1 MKNGQFPEIIKLA
14 DLNGKNGFLLNGEDP
29 GDQCGYSVSAL
40 GDFNK
45 DGYNDL
51 AIGAWLHW
59 TGTGRTYVV
68 YGGSNIGNMNPLPL
82 ALLNGTNGLKIDGE
96 GVNQGSGMA
105 VAAVGDVNGDGYMD
119 LITGAGYALD
129 NAGRSYVVFGGTS
142 VGSNGVLPLSSLNGV
157 NGFMLDGEAHGDG
170 SGEWVDSAGDI
181 NGDGYADIL
190 IGAYGHNAYAG
201 RTYVVFG
208 SDQVGKMN
216 PLKLGLLNGVNGFI
230 VDGEAPGDASGK
242 PVRKAGD
249 INQDGYADFMIG
261 ADGHAAAGRGYLIF
275 GNRNIGNSGLIALSG
290 LNGTNGFKMDGCGGE
305 VDGAGNI
312 TGNLFSE
319 ILVGSCAVFGDK
331 NIGSS
336 GLIDLTNLN
345 GSKGFKLGGAG
356 WWGKAGDVNGDQMDD
371 VVACGADCYVVFGA
385 RNLGNSGTVLVSD
398 LNGQNGFKLE
408 SEVNSPI
415 SSITVVADING
426 DQIDDL
432 LIGAYSYNS
441 NTGRGYVIFGD
452 VAPVLVNNSLSLSGG
467 EAVVLNSAH
476 LGAYDRNHDNATL
489 VFIPSNITHG
499 QFELINNPDGV
510 LNNFTQQQIWDQQI
524 QFVHDGSEDAPTY
537 NITVRSDGIAWTGP
551 ILANINFSN
560 FLKLENN
567 KLVINQ
573 GQAIVFSS
581 DNLKA
586 TYYDEAESDLIF
598 LISNLTHGR
607 FEFLSAPNQSISVF
621 QQQNITDGVMR
632 FVHDNSSFAPAY
644 RVAVSNGTCTNS
656 PQSAQI
662 DFDSLPILV
671 RNSLTIAPR
680 QTLALTTGN
689 LFTTHNGIADPN
701 LMFIISDVQNGFF
714 DVPDPNNITFS
725 QQQVMNKSIHFSQR
739 GADLPAYRVA
749 VSDGRMTT
757 APASAIVAWE
767 QKQPGKFPEV
777 VELSQLNGKNG
788 LVFNGEAPAAAGA
801 SISKLGDVNA
811 DGCEDFIIGDAWGV
825 SNNAGRSY
833 VVFGD
838 SAIGKNGI
846 FNLAD
851 LNGVNGF
858 KFDGQGRN
866 DESGV
871 SVSGISD
878 VNCDGYSDIIIGAPQ
893 ATVNGI
899 GQAGYTAIIFG
910 HPQVGN
916 SGLMIVSQLNGTNG
930 FRVDGEK
937 YDDSSGR
944 SVAGVG
950 DINGDSC
957 DDFLIGANYAN
968 GGYPNGAGR
977 SYIVFGA
984 SDIGKSG
991 VFSLSTLNGVNG
1003 FKLDGETAGDISGVH
1018 VSAAHDVNGDG
1029 YMDFMIAAPGHDSAM
1044 GRSYLLFGGS
1054 AVGNNGLI
1062 SLSSLNGTSGF
1073 KIDGESIGDNSGTL
1087 GTAGDINSD
1096 GYPDLIIGAFTHN
1109 NTGRSYVVFG
1119 GTVIGQSGWLGLSE
1133 LNGENGFK
1141 VDGESVGD
1149 HCGLSVDAA
1158 GDINGDGYTDLLIGA
1173 EGHNP
1178 PYGRSYIVFGGTE
1191 IGNSGLISLSS
1202 LDGINGFKLDGEANT
1217 TDGHAV
1223 SAAGDVNCDGV
1234 DDFLIGAY
1242 AANNGAGKTYLI
1254 FGDVPPVIV
1263 NNSLSLSNG
1272 ESIVVST
1279 VDLAAYDRNHDNS
1292 SLVFILSDVTH
1303 GQFELVSN
1311 PNVFLDNFTQQQI
1324 WDQQIRF
1331 VHDGSSEA
1339 PAYNITVRSDGIAWT
1354 GPITANITFNN
1365 FLALENNQLM
1375 INQGQTVVFT
1385 SDNLKA
1391 THLGDAES
1399 DLSFLISNVVHGQF
1413 EFLSAPN
1420 QSILIFQQQNITDG
1434 VVRFVHDNSQSA
1446 PNYQVAVSNGTLT
1459 TSSQSALIDFDA
1471 EPILVRNSLT
1481 IRPEQ
1486 TVVLTSGN
1494 LYATHNGIVDL
1505 NLLFIITDIQNG
1517 FFSITN
1523 SSDNQITHQENII
1536 FSQQQVVNRTVLFS
1550 QQGAGLSVPAY
1561 RVAVN
1566 DGRMTTSPSSA
1577 AVTLQQGQFPE
1588 IIQLAD
1594 LNGQNGFK
1602 IDGENYGY
1610 SSGYSVSAVG
1620 DINGDGHDDLL
1631 IGAPDYLESNA
1642 PGCSYVVFGGT
1653 SIGSSGLINLSD
1665 LNGANGFKLNGEYN
1679 GDWSGYSVSAAGD
1692 INSDGYDDLIIGA
1705 EGYPEGGLKGRSYV
1719 VFGGPEDY
1727 QGLLSLSMLNGT
1739 NGFKLD
1745 GETTY
1750 DWSGYSVSTAGDINN
1765 DGHDDLIIG
1774 AWGYPGSEANGKG
1787 RSYVVFGG
1795 MGVGNN
1801 GVFSLSGLIGA
1812 NGFKLDGENKG
1823 DNSGCSV
1830 SAAGDINGDGYDDLV
1845 IGANG
1850 YPEHNYRGCSYVVF
1864 GGPEVGSRG
1873 VFGLSSLNGTNG
1885 FKLDGEYNNDWS
1897 SYSVSTSGDINSDG
1911 YDDLIIGAEGYPG
1924 GDFKGRGYVIY
1935 GGSVVGNSGIIT
1947 LSSLNGVDGFKLDG
1961 ENNGDWSG
1969 SSVNTA
1975 GDINGDDY
1983 TDLLIGANGYPGGSN
1998 KGRSYVV
2005 FGGPGVGSS
2014 GNILLSSLNGIN
2026 GFKLD
2031 GENNNDNSGCA
2042 ISPAGDINGD
2052 GIEDIIIG
2060 AFGYNGNTG
2069 RSYVIFGDIPPILV
2083 NNSLSLFSNETV
2095 CLSTSHLSAYDRN
2108 HDTLIFIPTNVTHG
2122 RFELISNPG
2131 MTLDNFTQQQI
2142 WDNQVKFVHDGSSEA
2157 PAYNITVRSE
2167 GIAWTGPISANITFS
2182 NFGLEINQLV
2192 INQGQTVILTS
2203 ANLKANNQGKIDQN
2217 LSFLISDLTHGQ
2229 FEFVTNQNQ
2238 AILIFQQQN
2247 ITDGIVQFVHDNTT
2261 NAPSYRVSVSNG
2273 TLTTP
2278 AQSALIDFDASPI
2291 LLNNSLIINQG
2302 QTVALT
2308 SAFLSATHPGG
2319 DDRILLFNISSVMHG
2334 KFSLTASPN
2343 NSIFSFYQQNITDQL
2358 IQFSHDNSTQAPNY
2372 SVSVSDGRIT
2382 LKPSAANIDFDVS
2395 PILEINQLVI
2405 NQGQTVILTDNNLR
2419 ATQAGNVGNNLE
2431 FIISSIQ
2438 QGQFSWTT
2446 NPDQPVT
2453 RFVQQN
2459 ITDKHV
2465 QFIHNNSTV
2474 APSYKVAVS
2483 DGRITTLPSDS
2494 QVDFDTT
2501 PLLVHNQ
2508 LTIGEGQSVTF
2519 TSENLLAN
2527 HNGVAESNLT
2537 FQVTNIQNG
2546 GFILLSDPVHQ
2557 LKLNGDVAFQQQQ
2570 VTNGQVAFVSQNSA
2584 VPAYQVSV
2592 TDGRITTNPQSSNI
2606 TFFWKPILTRN
2617 QFLANRGQVTVLT
2630 TDNIAATRN
2639 GTLAK
2644 DLQFVVAGTVQHGR
2658 FEQRSNPGN
2667 AIISFYQQ
2675 DILQQIIQFA
2685 HDNSTGAPQYS
2696 LKVLDN
2702 QSGLSSDAQTGKTV
2716 VVLNNYFPVNQGENL
2731 LINGSI
2737 LNATGIQPQN
2747 DGNIVFTPIVGTMQ
2761 HGHFALSSAPDYPLT
2776 SFQQQQIS
2784 IHEILFVP
2792 DNSPTAPSGYLTVSD
2807 SQTNGAQGT
2816 MACNIDFDV
2825 PPVLKK
2831 AYLKTSLGEQIKI
2844 TDINLKATS
2853 PTSVANNLIFE
2864 ISEISHGYFADND
2877 DWQTP
2882 LNNFTQQRIT
2892 DGNMIF
2898 ITDQSGQ
2905 SPQFKVSV
2913 WDSRLHCVGCPQQ
2926 ADVVFQGEN
2935 TSGSSLSDAI
2945 KNTVITAAVSG
2956 VIGLLFFALRYKHSL
2971 SLQRNAR
2978 PTIDGEEQET
2988 YPDILLLPIARE
3000 IFSRIKI
3007 TGCLGYI
3014 GKRDYNEYIG
3024 AVSMIVAALETKEVI
3039 QPNQWNS
3046 LPRPR
3051 KQRIIDAIAM
3061 HTKELVG
3068 NNRCCSARTFTS
3080 FYRAEATP
3088 RMIRDQAETIADAV
3102 QETLSNRTEAKGL
3115 RSRSSVRL
3123 TSATSSLNESQ
3134 MKTPFLS

>member
-68 YGGSNIGNMNPLPL
+68 YGGPNIGNMNPLPL

-96 GVNQGSGMA
+96 GANQGSGMA

-142 VGSNGVLPLSSLNGV
+142 VGSNGILPLSSLNGV

-170 SGEWVDSAGDI
+170 SGELVDSAGDI

-208 SDQVGKMN
+208 SDQVGKLN

-230 VDGEAPGDASGK
+230 MDGEAPGDASGK

-275 GNRNIGNSGLIALSG
+275 GNKNIGNSGLIALSG
-290 LNGTNGFKMDGCGGE
+290 LNGTNGFKIDGCGGE

-345 GSKGFKLGGAG
+345 GSNGFKLGGAG

-371 VVACGADCYVVFGA
+371 VAACGADCYVVFGA
-385 RNLGNSGTVLVSD
+385 QNLGNSGTVRVSD

-452 VAPVLVNNSLSLSGG
+452 IPPVLVNNSLSLSSG

-499 QFELINNPDGV
+499 EFELINNPDVV

-607 FEFLSAPNQSISVF
+607 FEFLSAPNQSISIF

-632 FVHDNSSFAPAY
+632 FVHDNSPTAPGY
-644 RVAVSNGTCTNS
+644 RVAVSNGTFTTS
-656 PQSAQI
+656 PQLAWI
-662 DFDSLPILV
+662 DFDAEPILV
-671 RNSLTIAPR
+671 RNALTIRPG
-680 QTLALTTGN
+680 QTIPLTIGN
-689 LFTTHNGIADPN
+689 LYATTYNGIADPN
-701 LMFIISDVQNGFF
+701 LMFIIRDVQNGFF
-714 DVPDPNNITFS
+714 STNSSGNQIASQENITFS
-725 QQQVMNKSIHFSQR
+725 QQQVK
-739 GADLPAYRVA
+739 G
-749 VSDGRMTT
+749 G
-757 APASAIVAWE
+757 
-767 QKQPGKFPEV
+767 EV
-777 VELSQLNGKNG
+777 
-788 LVFNGEAPAAAGA
+788 
-801 SISKLGDVNA
+801 
-811 DGCEDFIIGDAWGV
+811 
-825 SNNAGRSY
+825 
-833 VVFGD
+833 
-838 SAIGKNGI
+838 
-846 FNLAD
+846 
-851 LNGVNGF
+851 
-858 KFDGQGRN
+858 
-866 DESGV
+866 
-871 SVSGISD
+871 
-878 VNCDGYSDIIIGAPQ
+878 
-893 ATVNGI
+893 
-899 GQAGYTAIIFG
+899 
-910 HPQVGN
+910 
-916 SGLMIVSQLNGTNG
+916 
-930 FRVDGEK
+930 
-937 YDDSSGR
+937 
-944 SVAGVG
+944 
-950 DINGDSC
+950 
-957 DDFLIGANYAN
+957 
-968 GGYPNGAGR
+968 
-977 SYIVFGA
+977 
-984 SDIGKSG
+984 
-991 VFSLSTLNGVNG
+991 
-1003 FKLDGETAGDISGVH
+1003 
-1018 VSAAHDVNGDG
+1018 
-1029 YMDFMIAAPGHDSAM
+1029 
-1044 GRSYLLFGGS
+1044 
-1054 AVGNNGLI
+1054 
-1062 SLSSLNGTSGF
+1062 
-1073 KIDGESIGDNSGTL
+1073 
-1087 GTAGDINSD
+1087 
-1096 GYPDLIIGAFTHN
+1096 
-1109 NTGRSYVVFG
+1109 
-1119 GTVIGQSGWLGLSE
+1119 
-1133 LNGENGFK
+1133 
-1141 VDGESVGD
+1141 
-1149 HCGLSVDAA
+1149 
-1158 GDINGDGYTDLLIGA
+1158 
-1173 EGHNP
+1173 
-1178 PYGRSYIVFGGTE
+1178 
-1191 IGNSGLISLSS
+1191 
-1202 LDGINGFKLDGEANT
+1202 
-1217 TDGHAV
+1217 
-1223 SAAGDVNCDGV
+1223 
-1234 DDFLIGAY
+1234 
-1242 AANNGAGKTYLI
+1242 
-1254 FGDVPPVIV
+1254 
-1263 NNSLSLSNG
+1263 
-1272 ESIVVST
+1272 
-1279 VDLAAYDRNHDNS
+1279 
-1292 SLVFILSDVTH
+1292 
-1303 GQFELVSN
+1303 
-1311 PNVFLDNFTQQQI
+1311 
-1324 WDQQIRF
+1324 
-1331 VHDGSSEA
+1331 
-1339 PAYNITVRSDGIAWT
+1339 
-1354 GPITANITFNN
+1354 
-1365 FLALENNQLM
+1365 
-1375 INQGQTVVFT
+1375 
-1385 SDNLKA
+1385 
-1391 THLGDAES
+1391 
-1399 DLSFLISNVVHGQF
+1399 
-1413 EFLSAPN
+1413 
-1420 QSILIFQQQNITDG
+1420 
-1434 VVRFVHDNSQSA
+1434 
-1446 PNYQVAVSNGTLT
+1446 
-1459 TSSQSALIDFDA
+1459 
-1471 EPILVRNSLT
+1471 
-1481 IRPEQ
+1481 
-1486 TVVLTSGN
+1486 
-1494 LYATHNGIVDL
+1494 
-1505 NLLFIITDIQNG
+1505 
-1517 FFSITN
+1517 
-1523 SSDNQITHQENII
+1523 I
-1536 FSQQQVVNRTVLFS
+1536 FSQQGSGLSTPAYQVVVT
-1550 QQGAGLSVPAY
+1550 
-1561 RVAVN
+1561 
-1566 DGRMTTSPSSA
+1566 DGRVKTSP
-1577 AVTLQQGQFPE
+1577 TLARVILSQGQFPE
-1588 IIQLAD
+1588 ILQLAD

-1602 IDGENYGY
+1602 IDGENKGDQ
-1610 SSGYSVSAVG
+1610 SGISVSTAG
-1620 DINGDGHDDLL
+1620 DINGDGHTDLL
-1631 IGAPDYLESNA
+1631 IGAFAY
-1642 PGCSYVVFGGT
+1642 PGGGNRGRSYVVFGEPKVG
-1653 SIGSSGLINLSD
+1653 SIGDVALSS
-1665 LNGANGFKLNGEYN
+1665 LNGSNGFKIDGENDY
-1679 GDWSGYSVSAAGD
+1679 DYSGYSISSAGD
-1692 INSDGYDDLIIGA
+1692 INSDRYVDIVIGA
-1705 EGYPEGGLKGRSYV
+1705 GGYNGFQGRSYV
-1719 VFGGPEDY
+1719 VFGGE
-1727 QGLLSLSMLNGT
+1727 GKN
-1739 NGFKLD
+1739 
-1745 GETTY
+1745 
-1750 DWSGYSVSTAGDINN
+1750 GDIA
-1765 DGHDDLIIG
+1765 L
-1774 AWGYPGSEANGKG
+1774 S
-1787 RSYVVFGG
+1787 
-1795 MGVGNN
+1795 
-1801 GVFSLSGLIGA
+1801 SLNGA
-1812 NGFKLDGENKG
+1812 NGFKIDGENGG
-1823 DNSGCSV
+1823 DDSGCSV
-1830 SAAGDINGDGYDDLV
+1830 SAAGDINGDG
-1845 IGANG
+1845 
-1850 YPEHNYRGCSYVVF
+1850 H
-1864 GGPEVGSRG
+1864 
-1873 VFGLSSLNGTNG
+1873 
-1885 FKLDGEYNNDWS
+1885 
-1897 SYSVSTSGDINSDG
+1897 
-1911 YDDLIIGAEGYPG
+1911 DDLIIGAVAYPPQ
-1924 GDFKGRGYVIY
+1924 
-1935 GGSVVGNSGIIT
+1935 
-1947 LSSLNGVDGFKLDG
+1947 
-1961 ENNGDWSG
+1961 W
-1969 SSVNTA
+1969 
-1975 GDINGDDY
+1975 
-1983 TDLLIGANGYPGGSN
+1983 

-2014 GNILLSSLNGIN
+2014 GSIALSSLNGVN

-2031 GENNNDNSGCA
+2031 GENNNDNSGNSVSA
-2042 ISPAGDINGD
+2042 AGDLNGDGYADLIVGASNYQNGKGRSYIVFGGLEVGGSGVISLSSLTGTNGFKLDGENPGDVSGYPVSSAGDINGD
-2052 GIEDIIIG
+2052 GYSDLIIG
-2060 AFGYNGNTG
+2060 AMQYPGGVNKGCSYVVFG
-2069 RSYVIFGDIPPILV
+2069 RSEIGSGGLI
-2083 NNSLSLFSNETV
+2083 SLSSLNGVTGFRLN
-2095 CLSTSHLSAYDRN
+2095 N
-2108 HDTLIFIPTNVTHG
+2108 TLIFIPIDITHG
-2122 RFELISNPG
+2122 QFESINNPG
-2131 MTLDNFTQQQI
+2131 VVLNNFTQQQI
-2142 WDNQVKFVHDGSSEA
+2142 WDNQIQFVHNGSSEA
-2157 PAYNITVRSE
+2157 PAYNITVRSS
-2167 GIAWTGPISANITFS
+2167 GVAWTGPISANITF
-2182 NFGLEINQLV
+2182 NNLILETNQLI
-2192 INQGQTVILTS
+2192 INQGQTVILTLN
-2203 ANLKANNQGKIDQN
+2203 NLKANNQGKIDQN
-2217 LSFLISDLTHGQ
+2217 LNFLISDLTHGQ
-2229 FEFVTNQNQ
+2229 FEFISNLNQS
-2238 AILIFQQQN
+2238 ILIFQQQN
-2247 ITDGIVQFVHDNTT
+2247 ITDGIVQFVHDNSA
-2261 NAPSYRVSVSNG
+2261 NAPGYRVSVSNG

-2302 QTVALT
+2302 QTVSLA

-2319 DDRILLFNISSVMHG
+2319 DDRVLLFNISSVMHG
-2334 KFSLTASPN
+2334 KFSLAAFPN
-2343 NSIFSFYQQNITDQL
+2343 NPIFSFYQQNITDRL
-2358 IQFSHDNSTQAPNY
+2358 IQFGHDNSTQPPNY
-2372 SVSVSDGRIT
+2372 LVSVSDGRIT

-2395 PILEINQLVI
+2395 PILEVNQLII
-2405 NQGQTVILTDNNLR
+2405 NQGQTIILTDNNLR
-2419 ATQAGNVGNNLE
+2419 AIQLGSVENSLE
-2431 FIISSIQ
+2431 FIISAIQ

-2446 NPDQPVT
+2446 SPEQSIT

-2459 ITDKHV
+2459 ITDRHV
-2465 QFIHNNSTV
+2465 QFTHNNSTT
-2474 APSYKVAVS
+2474 APAFKVAVS

-2494 QVDFDTT
+2494 QIDFDTT

-2508 LTIGEGQSVTF
+2508 LTIGEGQSITF
-2519 TSENLLAN
+2519 TSENLLAT
-2527 HNGVAESNLT
+2527 HNGAPESNLT

-2546 GFILLSDPVHQ
+2546 GFILLFDHEQ
-2557 LKLNGDVAFQQQQ
+2557 QLNGDVSFQQQQ
-2570 VTNGQVAFVSQNSA
+2570 VTNGQISFTSQNSA
-2584 VPAYQVSV
+2584 VPAYRVSV
-2592 TDGRITTNPQSSNI
+2592 TDGRMSTNPQYSNI
-2606 TFFWKPILTRN
+2606 TFFWKPILTHN
-2617 QFLANRGQVTVLT
+2617 QFLSNRGQVTVLT

-2737 LNATGIQPQN
+2737 LNATGIQSQN
-2747 DGNIVFTPIVGTMQ
+2747 DGNIVFTPITGTVQ
-2761 HGHFALSSAPDYPLT
+2761 HGHFALASFPDYPLT
-2776 SFQQQQIS
+2776 SFQQHQIS
-2784 IHEILFVP
+2784 AHEILFVP
-2792 DNSPTAPSGYLTVSD
+2792 DNSATAPSGYLTVSD
-2807 SQTNGAQGT
+2807 GQTNGAQGT

-2853 PTSVANNLIFE
+2853 QTSTANNLIFE

-2956 VIGLLFFALRYKHSL
+2956 IIGLLFFALRYKHSL

-2978 PTIDGEEQET
+2978 PTIDGEEKET
-2988 YPDILLLPIARE
+2988 YPDTLLLPIARE

-3088 RMIRDQAETIADAV
+3088 KMIRDQAETIADAV
-3102 QETLSNRTEAKGL
+3102 QETLSNRTEAKGS

-3123 TSATSSLNESQ
+3123 TLTSAASSLNESQ
-3134 MKTPFLS
+3134 MKTPLLK